1 MIHVCKES
9 RKVDP
14 ALVEKFRALGV
25 ATVYE
30 ASGRKGFIDSAIKP
44 AVRGTRVCGTA
55 YTVQCAPGDNLM
67 LHKALQCAT
76 AGDVLVAG
84 VGEEPEYGY
93 WGALMATAGM
103 AKGLGGLAIDGC
115 VRDSAEIIE
124 MGFPVFCRGFCIKGT
139 TKSVLGLINYPLNFG
154 HITVFPGDLIM
165 GDDDGMVVVRYEECQ
180 DVLEKSLKR
189 LEMEEGKTK
198 QLKKGVSSVELNNLA
213 KVFESLGLAE
223 EGDA

>member
-14 ALVEKFRALGV
+14 VLVEKFRALDV

-44 AVRGTRVCGTA
+44 AARGIRICGTA
-55 YTVQCAPGDNLM
+55 CTVQCGPGDNLM

-76 AGDVLVAG
+76 VGDVLVAG

-93 WGALMATAGM
+93 WGALMATAGL
-103 AKGLGGLAIDGC
+103 AKRLGGLAIDGC
-115 VRDSAEIIE
+115 IRDSAEIIK

-139 TKSVLGLINYPLNFG
+139 AKAVLGLINYPLDFG
-154 HITVFPGDLIM
+154 HMTIFPGDLIL
-165 GDDDGMVVVRYEECQ
+165 GDDDGMVAVRYEECEA
-180 DVLEKSLKR
+180 VLEKSLKR
-189 LEMEEGKTK
+189 VEMEDGKAK
-198 QLKKGVSSVELNNLA
+198 QLKNGVSSVELNSLE
-213 KVFESLGLAE
+213 KVFESLGLTE
-223 EGDA
+223 EGMA